1 MTRPHPRLI
10 GAMAVMVALA
20 ALALVAA
27 RLRPAAPALD
37 PLVAPPARVPVW
49 RVDLDAATAGE
60 IEVLPGVGPRL
71 AERIVQDR
79 TARGPFHGV
88 QGLDRVPGVGPAL
101 VERIA
106 PFVR

>member
-10 GAMAVMVALA
+10 GAMAVCGTLA
-20 ALALVAA
+20 ALALAAKRLQPRAPAFDPLSGLPA
-27 RLRPAAPALD
+27 RL
-37 PLVAPPARVPVW
+37 PVW
-49 RVDLDAATAGE
+49 RVDLDAAPADE
-60 IEVLPGVGPRL
+60 IEALPGVGPRL
-71 AERIVQDR
+71 AQRIVQDR
-79 TARGPFHGV
+79 GVRGPFGGA